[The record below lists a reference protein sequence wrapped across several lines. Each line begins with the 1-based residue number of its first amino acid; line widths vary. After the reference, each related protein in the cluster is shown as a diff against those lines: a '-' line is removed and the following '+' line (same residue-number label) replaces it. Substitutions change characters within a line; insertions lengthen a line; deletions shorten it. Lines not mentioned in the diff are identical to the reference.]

1 MLKLEHVY
9 AAYHASDVL
18 TDVSFEVPKG
28 QIVTLL
34 GSNGAG
40 KSTTLKVIS
49 CLMKARQGRVFF
61 AGQEITQMR
70 PEKVVDHGIVHV
82 PEGRRIFPQLSV
94 LENLKIGGYTRKDRS
109 NTEAD
114 LQRMYEYFPVLAD
127 RKNQVAGTL
136 SGGEQ
141 QMLAIARGLM
151 AKPKLLLLDEPSLGL
166 APLVVQEI
174 FRMITRIRE
183 TGTTILLV
191 EQNAFQALSIADYGY
206 ILENGHVVLQGP
218 CKDLKENEEVRKSYL
233 GK

>member
-1 MLKLEHVY
+1 MLKLENVY

-18 TDVSFEVPKG
+18 TDISFEVPKG

-49 CLMKARQGRVFF
+49 CLMRARQGRIFF
-61 AGQEITQMR
+61 DQQEMTHYR
-70 PEKVVDHGIVHV
+70 PEKVVAQGIVHI

-94 LENLKIGGYTRKDRS
+94 LENLKIGGYTRKDRG
-109 NTEAD
+109 NMEAD

-127 RKNQVAGTL
+127 RKYQIAGTL

-151 AKPKLLLLDEPSLGL
+151 AQPRLLLLDEPSLGL
-166 APLVVQEI
+166 APLVVREI

-191 EQNAFQALSIADYGY
+191 EQNAYQALSIADYGY
-206 ILENGHVVLQGP
+206 ILENGQIVLQGP
-218 CKDLKENEEVRKSYL
+218 CKDLKENEDVRKSYL

>member
-1 MLKLEHVY
+1 MLKLETIH

-18 TDVSFEVPKG
+18 KSVSFEVPKG

-49 CLMKARQGRVFF
+49 CLLRPNQGKVLFEGHDLTHF
-61 AGQEITQMR
+61 R
-70 PEKVVDHGIVHV
+70 PEKAVELGVVHV

-94 LENLKIGGYTRKDRS
+94 LENLKIGSYTRKDRTGVES
-109 NTEAD
+109 D
-114 LQRMYEYFPVLAD
+114 IQRMYEYFPVLAD
-127 RKNQVAGTL
+127 RKAQVAGTL

-166 APLVVQEI
+166 APLIVQEI
-174 FRMITRIRE
+174 FRMIKRIRE
-183 TGTTILLV
+183 EGTTILLV

-206 ILENGHVVLQGP
+206 ILENGRIVLEGP
-218 CKDLKENEEVRKSYL
+218 CADLKENEEVKNSYL

>member
-1 MLKLEHVY
+1 MLKLETIH

-18 TDVSFEVPKG
+18 KSVSFEVPQG

-40 KSTTLKVIS
+40 KSTILKVVS
-49 CLMKARQGRVFF
+49 CLLRPNQGKVLFE
-61 AGQEITQMR
+61 GQDLTHIR
-70 PEKVVDHGIVHV
+70 PEKAVELGVVHV

-94 LENLKIGGYTRKDRS
+94 LENLKIGSYTRKDRS
-109 NTEAD
+109 GVESD
-114 LQRMYEYFPVLAD
+114 IQRMYAYFPVLAD
-127 RKNQVAGTL
+127 RKSQVAGTL

-166 APLVVQEI
+166 APLIVQEI
-174 FRMITRIRE
+174 FRMIKRIRE
-183 TGTTILLV
+183 EGMTILLV

-206 ILENGHVVLQGP
+206 ILENGRIVLEGP
-218 CKDLKENEEVRKSYL
+218 CSELRENEEVKSSYL

>member
-1 MLKLEHVY
+1 MLKLEQVY

-18 TDVSFEVPKG
+18 TNVSFEVPRG
-28 QIVTLL
+28 QIITLL

-49 CLMKARQGRVFF
+49 CLMKARTGKVYFD
-61 AGQEITQMR
+61 GQDITHMR
-70 PEKVVDHGIVHV
+70 PEKVVAQGIVHV

-109 NTEAD
+109 NMDAD

-127 RKNQVAGTL
+127 RKNQTAGTL

-151 AKPKLLLLDEPSLGL
+151 AQPKLLLLDEPSLGL

-174 FRMITRIRE
+174 FRMVTRIRE

-206 ILENGHVVLQGP
+206 ILENGRIALQGS